1 MAVQDQSAR
10 GGTPAA
16 KADAES
22 KSVGEDIIAE
32 QVNSDAKAL
41 NEDAALFP
49 VTIPTLVFQGVMV
62 LTTIYYGML
71 FSNWGDAVIAGENDN
86 YYASAIFTQWVKI
99 VSLWCTLALFTVSIT
114 LNICCK
120 DRQL

>member
-1 MAVQDQSAR
+1 MAVQDQAAR
-10 GGTPAA
+10 GGSPAA

-22 KSVGEDIIAE
+22 KSVGEDIVSE
-32 QVNSDAKAL
+32 QVNTKAL

-49 VTIPTLVFQGVMV
+49 VTIPTLVYQGVMV
-62 LTTIYYGML
+62 LTMLYYGML

-86 YYASAIFTQWVKI
+86 YYASNVFTQWVKI